1 MQGGKARWEQAR
13 HVTDVN
19 RPEVEVG
26 LCVIRSETKASW
38 VLHQGEES
46 GLNVEE
52 EEREERKHGKAG
64 KKLSASAPA
73 YTCARIMRDPLIN
86 THTHP

>member
-38 VLHQGEES
+38 VQHQGEES
-46 GLNVEE
+46 GLNVENQSG
-52 EEREERKHGKAG
+52 RRGSIG
-64 KKLSASAPA
+64 
-73 YTCARIMRDPLIN
+73 RQVRN
-86 THTHP
+86 